1 MLSFASRTSPE
12 SWSRTSRPKSARESK
27 LHLARFLLGAAAEAR
42 SPPVPRTPA
51 SAEPAR
57 AQEIP
62 RDVGRLTV
70 IDVHRRVH
78 RLHRFV
84 GQLRADG
91 VERGRELGPRARE

>member
-1 MLSFASRTSPE
+1 MLSFASK
-12 SWSRTSRPKSARESK
+12 TSRVSWKDVASKERAREQ

-42 SPPVPRTPA
+42 SPTVPRTPA

-78 RLHRFV
+78 RLHRLV
-84 GQLRADG
+84 GQLRGDG
-91 VERGRELGPRARE
+91 IERGRELGPRARE